1 MARSE
6 RLDMDRLGVMYADV
20 RPRIATE
27 CLSGMD
33 PDRCAAHDQALRD
46 QLGA

>member
-1 MARSE
+1 
-6 RLDMDRLGVMYADV
+6 MDRRGVMYAEAL
-20 RPRIATE
+20 PRIAAE
-27 CLSGMD
+27 DLSGMD